1 MRIIKFLLIPISV
14 LYGLIIFFR
23 NKLYDWGWFKVT
35 EFNVPIIS
43 VGNLS
48 MGGTGKT
55 PHIEY
60 LIRLLKGQNNIATL
74 SRGYGRKTKG
84 FFIADSLTDAD
95 DIGDEPMQF
104 HQKFPKICVAVDANR
119 VEGVKELLSGERFP
133 ELVLLDDA
141 FQHRR
146 IKPGFQILLT
156 PYNDLYSD
164 DFVLPTGRLREF
176 KSGSSRADV
185 VVVTK
190 CPEEVSK
197 KEVSLIRAK
206 LKVRDNQDLFF
217 SQIIYG
223 SVVFGWDKILDFDDL
238 LEYKVLLVTGIAN
251 PLSLINH
258 LKSYDIT
265 FKHLKFAD
273 HHNFTVDDV
282 LKIDSDFANLGSGK
296 KVVLT
301 TEKDYVR
308 LSTTSIHKGNLMYLP
323 ISVDFLNGDKA
334 KFDKKIT
341 DYVRANKGNG

>member
-1 MRIIKFLLIPISV
+1 MSILRILLFPFSI
-14 LYGLIIFFR
+14 LYGLITYFR
-23 NKLYDWGWFKVT
+23 NKFYDLGWFKST
-35 EFNVPIIS
+35 SFDIPIIS

-60 LIRLLKGQNNIATL
+60 LIRLLKDDYKITTL

-84 FFIADSLTDAD
+84 FFIADNLTNAQ

-104 HQKFPKICVAVDANR
+104 HQKFPDINVAVDGDR
-119 VEGVKELLSGERFP
+119 VEGVNKILNSDISTD
-133 ELVLLDDA
+133 VILLDDA

-156 PYNDLYSD
+156 PFDDLYSD
-164 DFVLPTGRLREF
+164 DWVFPMGRLREF
-176 KSGSSRADV
+176 TMGKSRADI

-190 CPEEVSK
+190 CPDSLTKEEVSD
-197 KEVSLIRAK
+197 IHDK
-206 LKVRDNQDLFF
+206 LEIEENQELFF
-217 SQIIYG
+217 SKIVYDNVIYG
-223 SVVFGWDKILDFDDL
+223 NNNQLDFNDL
-238 LEYKVLLVTGIAN
+238 RDYKVLLVTGIAN
-251 PLSLINH
+251 PDPLIKH
-258 LKSYDIT
+258 LKSYDLR

-273 HHNFTVDDV
+273 HHDFTDHDIS
-282 LKIDSDFANLGSGK
+282 KIDSSFVSLGSGK

-308 LSTTSIHKGNLMYLP
+308 ISTSSIHKSNLMYLP
-323 ISVDFLNGDKA
+323 ISVDFLNDDKV

-341 DYVRANKGNG
+341 DYVRENKRNS

>member
-1 MRIIKFLLIPISV
+1 MRILRILLFPFSII
-14 LYGLIIFFR
+14 YGLITYFR
-23 NKLYDWGWFKVT
+23 NKFYDFGWFKVT
-35 EFNVPIIS
+35 EFDVPLIS

-60 LIRLLKGQNNIATL
+60 LIRLLNEGNKLATL

-84 FFIADSLTDAD
+84 FFMADSLTNAQ

-119 VEGVKELLSGERFP
+119 VDGVNEILSADKTP
-133 ELVLLDDA
+133 DLILLDDA

-156 PYNDLYSD
+156 PFSDLYSD
-164 DFVLPTGRLREF
+164 DWVFPTGRLREF
-176 KSGSSRADV
+176 EGGKSRADV
-185 VVVTK
+185 IVVTK
-190 CPEEVSK
+190 CPEELTKKKVS
-197 KEVSLIRAK
+197 EINNK
-206 LKVRDNQDLFF
+206 LGIGINQQLFF
-217 SQIIYG
+217 SKIVYG
-223 SVVFGWDKILDFDDL
+223 SIIFGWDKILDFDDL

-251 PLSLINH
+251 PSPLIKH

-273 HHNFTVDDV
+273 HHNFTNDDV
-282 LKIDSDFANLGSGK
+282 LKIDSNFASLGSGK

-308 LSTTSIHKGNLMYLP
+308 LSTTSIHKSNLMYLP

-341 DYVRANKGNG
+341 DYVKQNKRNS

>member
-1 MRIIKFLLIPISV
+1 MSILRILLFPISI
-14 LYGLIIFFR
+14 LYGLITYFR
-23 NKLYDWGWFKVT
+23 NKLYDFGWFKVT
-35 EFNVPIIS
+35 EFDVPIIS

-60 LIRLLKGQNNIATL
+60 LIRLLNNDNKLATL

-84 FFIADSLTDAD
+84 FFMADGLTNAQ

-119 VEGVKELLSGERFP
+119 VEGVNEILSADKTP
-133 ELVLLDDA
+133 DLILLDDA

-156 PYNDLYSD
+156 PFNDLFSD
-164 DFVLPTGRLREF
+164 DWVFPTGRLREF
-176 KSGSSRADV
+176 TGGKSRADV
-185 VVVTK
+185 IVVTK
-190 CPEEVSK
+190 CPEQLSIKKVS
-197 KEVSLIRAK
+197 EINNK
-206 LKVRDNQDLFF
+206 LTIGENQQLFF
-217 SQIIYG
+217 SKTVYG
-223 SVVFGWDKILDFDDL
+223 SIVFGWDKILDFDDL

-251 PLSLINH
+251 PQPLIKH

-273 HHNFTVDDV
+273 HHNFTNDDV
-282 LKIDSDFANLGSGK
+282 LKIDSDFASLGSGK

-308 LSTTSIHKGNLMYLP
+308 LSTTSIHKSNLMYLP
-323 ISVDFLNGDKA
+323 ISVDFLNGNKA

-341 DYVRANKGNG
+341 DYVKQNKRNS

>member
-1 MRIIKFLLIPISV
+1 MRILRILLFPVSI
-14 LYGLIIFFR
+14 LYGLITYLR
-23 NKLYDWGWFKVT
+23 NKFYDFGWFKVT
-35 EFNVPIIS
+35 EFEVPLIS

-60 LIRLLKGQNNIATL
+60 LIRLLTDSNKLATL

-84 FFIADSLTDAD
+84 FFMADGLTDAH

-104 HQKFPKICVAVDANR
+104 HQKFPKVCVAVDSNR
-119 VEGVKELLSGERFP
+119 VEGVNEIISSDTVTDLI
-133 ELVLLDDA
+133 LLDDA

-156 PYNDLYSD
+156 PYNDLFSD
-164 DFVLPTGRLREF
+164 DWVFPTGTLREF
-176 KSGSSRADV
+176 TGGKSRADV

-190 CPEEVSK
+190 CPEELTKKKVS
-197 KEVSLIRAK
+197 EINNK
-206 LKVRDNQDLFF
+206 LGIGEKQQLFF
-217 SQIIYG
+217 SKIVYG
-223 SVVFGWDKILDFDDL
+223 SIIFGWDKILDFDDL

-251 PLSLINH
+251 PQPLIKH

-265 FKHLKFAD
+265 FKHLKFVD
-273 HHNFTVDDV
+273 HHDFTIDDV
-282 LKIDSDFANLGSGK
+282 LKIDSDFASLGSGK

-308 LSTTSIHKGNLMYLP
+308 LSTTSIHKSNLMYLP

-341 DYVRANKGNG
+341 DYVKQNKRNS

>member
-1 MRIIKFLLIPISV
+1 MSILRILLFPFSI
-14 LYGLIIFFR
+14 LYGTITYLR
-23 NKLYDWGWFKVT
+23 NKFYDFGWFKST
-35 EFNVPIIS
+35 SFPVPIIS

-60 LIRLLKGQNNIATL
+60 LIRLLKDKYKLTTL

-84 FFIADSLTDAD
+84 FFMADGLTDAQ

-104 HQKFPKICVAVDANR
+104 HQKFSDINVAVDANR
-119 VEGVKELLSGERFP
+119 VEGVKEILSSDIVTD
-133 ELVLLDDA
+133 LILLDDA

-156 PYNDLYSD
+156 PFDDLYAD
-164 DFVLPTGRLREF
+164 DWVFPTGRLREF
-176 KSGSSRADV
+176 TRGKSRADI

-190 CPEEVSK
+190 SPEKVSK
-197 KEVSLIRAK
+197 KEVLEISKK
-206 LKVRDNQDLFF
+206 LEIDKKQQLFF
-217 SQIIYG
+217 SKIVYG
-223 SVVFGWDKILDFDDL
+223 SVVFGWDKVLDFDDL
-238 LEYKVLLVTGIAN
+238 IEYKVLLVTGIAN
-251 PLSLINH
+251 PDSLIKH

-273 HHNFTVDDV
+273 HHDFTVDDV
-282 LKIDSDFANLGSGK
+282 LKIDSDFVNLGSGK

-308 LSTTSIHKGNLMYLP
+308 LSTTSIHKSNLMYLP

-341 DYVRANKGNG
+341 EYVKQNKRNS